1 MLWPRHALRQQTLRE
16 VNLTIDLSH
25 HAPCTMQ
32 ASRQDRPLTNETMQ
46 TWEQRDGIRLLKTIG
61 VTVGDTVVD
70 FGCRVGHYTIPAALA
85 VGPSGLVY
93 ALDKD
98 PVPLDELRRKAT
110 RHGVRNI
117 ATMTA
122 GSPCEVDIDNESV
135 DVVLLYDVLHYFIR
149 SQRRKLIRQMARLL
163 KPHALLSVFPKH
175 TADDWPSREFKD
187 LHVSDV
193 IREIQSY
200 GFRLENQYEATLSH
214 DDELVPGCVWN
225 FRESE

>member
-1 MLWPRHALRQQTLRE
+1 
-16 VNLTIDLSH
+16 
-25 HAPCTMQ
+25 MQ
-32 ASRQDRPLTNETMQ
+32 I
-46 TWEQRDGIRLLKTIG
+46 WECRDGVRFLRAIG
-61 VTVGDTVVD
+61 VNTRDTVVD

-117 ATMTA
+117 VTMTA
-122 GSPCEVDIDNESV
+122 DSPREVDIDDGSV

-149 SQRRKLIRQMARLL
+149 SQRRKLMRRMARLL
-163 KPHALLSVFPKH
+163 KPRGLLSVFPKH
-175 TADDWPSREFKD
+175 TADDWPSREFKN

-193 IREIQSY
+193 MREIQAG
-200 GFRLENQYEATLSH
+200 GFRLENQHEATLSH
-214 DDELVPGCVWN
+214 DDELVQGCVWN
-225 FRESE
+225 FRKNERRTKSR